1 MDPKEV
7 LSVVEKALERAGRED
22 VIGHVR
28 RLVDD
33 GQRLLAAVTLD
44 PVSIFDPATK
54 RILEVN
60 GAWVELYGYSREEAI
75 GGLKVT
81 DVSAEPDRTS
91 SAIAHAPQKDGSRAD
106 IRWHRAKNGTVF
118 PVELTCGTIA
128 IGGRDAMY
136 AVMRDVTQHDSAR
149 RTLARSEASF
159 RALIENMPDGIV
171 VHRHGALVYMNAT
184 FRAMLGYTRHEN
196 IEGISAIELVYPD
209 DREQVVERVQRM
221 ITHGTPAPLR
231 EERLVRKDGTA
242 LIAEI
247 AAHNVIF
254 EGEPSI
260 LAIARDITTRK
271 ELDTKL
277 IMTDRLASLGRLSAS
292 IGHELNNPL
301 GYVLGNVALVER
313 ELAKDDVPAAIAERL
328 EPHVRM
334 VREGAMRMRDIVHD
348 LKTLARGDSDPAVLI
363 DVANILDVC
372 VNMAEHEL
380 GPRARIVK
388 DYRDRP
394 FVRGTEARLGQV
406 FLNLLLNAAQAIPIG
421 DPDNNEVRVGIR
433 ASGTGRV
440 EIEVADTGEGI
451 PSENLERIF
460 EPFFT
465 TKHGVGTG
473 LGLPISHGIVTA
485 AGGTITVEPGEGR
498 GTIFRVELPSFSA

>member
-7 LSVVEKALERAGRED
+7 LSVA
-22 VIGHVR
+22 
-28 RLVDD
+28 
-33 GQRLLAAVTLD
+33 LD

-60 GAWVELYGYSREEAI
+60 RAWVELYGYSREEAI

-81 DVSAEPDRTS
+81 DVSVEPDRTTA
-91 SAIAHAPQKDGSRAD
+91 AIAHAPNDSGSRAD
-106 IRWHRAKNGTVF
+106 IRWHRSKTGAVF
-118 PVELTCGTIA
+118 PVELTCGKITMD
-128 IGGRDAMY
+128 GRDAMY
-136 AVMRDVTQHDSAR
+136 AVMRDVTQHDAAR

-171 VHRHGALVYMNAT
+171 VHRHGSLVYMNAA
-184 FRAMLGYTRHEN
+184 FRAMLGYSRDEN
-196 IEGISAIELVYPD
+196 IQGLSAIELVHPD
-209 DREQVVERVQRM
+209 DREQVMERVRQM
-221 ITHGTPAPLR
+221 LTHGTPAPLL
-231 EERLVRKDGTA
+231 EERLVRRDGTT

-254 EGEPSI
+254 DGEAAI
-260 LAIARDITTRK
+260 LAIVRDITTRK
-271 ELDTKL
+271 ELDAEL

-313 ELAKDDVPAAIAERL
+313 ELAKGDVPKEIAGRL

-348 LKTLARGDSDPAVLI
+348 LKTLARGDNDPAVLI
-363 DVANILDVC
+363 DVAHILDVC

-380 GPRARIVK
+380 GPRAKIVK

-406 FLNLLLNAAQAIPIG
+406 FLNLLLNAAQAIPPG
-421 DPDNNEVRVGIR
+421 DPEHNEVRVTVAAQG
-433 ASGTGRV
+433 SGRV
-440 EIEVADTGEGI
+440 EIQIADSGEGI
-451 PSENLERIF
+451 APENVERIF

-465 TKHGVGTG
+465 TKHGAGTG
-473 LGLPISHGIVTA
+473 LGLSISHGIVTSM
-485 AGGTITVEPGEGR
+485 GGTISAEPRPGG
-498 GTIFRVELPSFSA
+498 GTIFRVVLPSSPA

>member
-1 MDPKEV
+1 VDPKEV
-7 LSVVEKALERAGRED
+7 LSVA
-22 VIGHVR
+22 
-28 RLVDD
+28 
-33 GQRLLAAVTLD
+33 LD

-60 GAWVELYGYSREEAI
+60 RAWVELYGYSREEAI
-75 GGLKVT
+75 DGLKVT

-91 SAIAHAPQKDGSRAD
+91 AAIAHAPSDKSSRAD
-106 IRWHRAKNGTVF
+106 IRWHRSKSGAVF
-118 PVELTCGTIA
+118 PVELTCGKITF
-128 IGGRDAMY
+128 GGRDAMY

-171 VHRHGALVYMNAT
+171 VHRHGNIVYMNAA
-184 FRAMLGYTRHEN
+184 FRAMLGYSRDAN
-196 IEGISAIELVYPD
+196 VQGLAAIELVHPE
-209 DREQVVERVQRM
+209 DREQVLERVNKM
-221 ITHGTPAPLR
+221 LTHGTPAPLR
-231 EERLVRKDGTA
+231 EERLIRTDGST
-242 LIAEI
+242 LIGEI
-247 AAHNVIF
+247 VGHNVIF
-254 EGEPSI
+254 DGDPAI
-260 LAIARDITTRK
+260 LAIVRDITTRK
-271 ELDTKL
+271 ELDTEL

-313 ELAKDDVPAAIAERL
+313 ELAKDDVPKAVAERL

-348 LKTLARGDSDPAVLI
+348 LKTLARGDDDRAVLI
-363 DVANILDVC
+363 DIAHILDVC
-372 VNMAEHEL
+372 INMAEHEL

-406 FLNLLLNAAQAIPIG
+406 FLNLLLNAAQAIPPG
-421 DPDNNEVRVGIR
+421 NPERNEVRVTIVAQEGH
-433 ASGTGRV
+433 V
-440 EIEVADTGEGI
+440 EIEIADTGEGI
-451 PSENLERIF
+451 APENLERIF

-485 AGGTITVEPGEGR
+485 AGGTISAEPRPNG
-498 GTIFRVELPSFSA
+498 GTIFRVVLPSSPA

>member
-7 LSVVEKALERAGRED
+7 LSVVA
-22 VIGHVR
+22 
-28 RLVDD
+28 
-33 GQRLLAAVTLD
+33 LD
-44 PVSIFDPATK
+44 PVSIFDPTTK

-60 GAWVELYGYSREEAI
+60 QAWVEVYGWSRAEAI

-91 SAIAHAPQKDGSRAD
+91 AAIAHAPQESGSRAD
-106 IRWHRAKNGTVF
+106 IRWHRAKSGAVF
-118 PVELTCGTIA
+118 PVELTCGKIMME
-128 IGGRDAMY
+128 GREAMY
-136 AVMRDVTQHDSAR
+136 AVMRDVTHHDSAK

-171 VHRHGALVYMNAT
+171 VHRHGSLVYMNAT
-184 FRAMLGYTRHEN
+184 FRAMLGYTRDEN
-196 IEGISAIELVYPD
+196 VQGLPAIELVHPD
-209 DREQVVERVQRM
+209 DRDQVLERVREM
-221 ITHGTPAPLR
+221 LTHGTPAPLR
-231 EERLVRKDGTA
+231 EERLLRKDGTHV
-242 LIAEI
+242 ISEI

-254 EGEPSI
+254 EGEPAI
-260 LAIARDITTRK
+260 LAIVRDVTQRK
-271 ELDTKL
+271 ELDTEL

-313 ELAKDDVPAAIAERL
+313 ELAKDDVPKEIADRL

-363 DVANILDVC
+363 DVAHIVDVC
-372 VNMAEHEL
+372 INMAEHEL
-380 GPRARIVK
+380 GPRAKIVK

-406 FLNLLLNAAQAIPIG
+406 FLNLLLNAAQAIPPG
-421 DPDNNEVRVGIR
+421 NPEGNEVRVTIESRGV
-433 ASGTGRV
+433 GRV
-440 EIEVADTGEGI
+440 EIQIADSGEGI
-451 PSENLERIF
+451 APENIERIF

-465 TKHGVGTG
+465 TKHGAGTG
-473 LGLPISHGIVTA
+473 LGLSISHGIVTS
-485 AGGTITVEPGEGR
+485 AGGAISAEPRPGG
-498 GTIFRVELPSFSA
+498 GTIFRVTLPSSPA